1 MNKLQESFTYNP
13 KQVQLLRKLVS
24 AGEGSRLE
32 FKRKATNPE
41 RIVRE
46 MIAFA
51 NTKGGIL
58 LLGIGDDGTIPGL
71 KFPEDEV
78 HVMTEALQKVRPPLK
93 CVETLIPI
101 GNARTVIQYE
111 IPESNKKPHYLVNGE
126 LLNGEL
132 LKESFVR
139 VEDKSIKAS
148 REVREII
155 RRDQQKKDIKF
166 WYAEHEKFLMEYLD
180 KNISITLAE
189 FVALSGLKKFYAS
202 KKLIIL
208 VLADVLRVTPNEK
221 GDVFMLAFGR
231 KK

>member
-1 MNKLQESFTYNP
+1 MNKLQESFAYNP
-13 KQVQLLRKLVS
+13 QQVQQLRKLVS

-32 FKRKATNPE
+32 FKRKATYPE
-41 RIVRE
+41 KIVRE

-78 HVMTEALQKVRPPLK
+78 HVMKEALQKVRPPLNYI
-93 CVETLIPI
+93 ETFIPI
-101 GNARTVIQYE
+101 GNARMAIQYE
-111 IPESNKKPHYLVNGE
+111 IVESEKKPHYL
-126 LLNGEL
+126 LNGEM

-155 RRDQQKKDIKF
+155 RREQQKKDIKF

-221 GDVFMLAFGR
+221 GDVFTLAFGR